1 MLIPVRKKGSERM
14 NTNVEF
20 RIIDTAEMPP
30 IVISQNEN
38 GQPKVVINTYHT
50 LWISLH
56 RRTIAGII
64 EALQEKMD
72 MLLTGFLQ
80 EQYKFEQIDRMED

>member
-1 MLIPVRKKGSERM
+1 M

-38 GQPKVVINTYHT
+38 GEPKVVVNTYHK

-64 EALQEKMD
+64 EAMQEKMD
-72 MLLTGFLQ
+72 FILDSHLEELRN
-80 EQYKFEQIDRMED
+80 FELEEAEWE